1 MSKITSVKKSLS
13 VFIAAVLIVMSF
25 SVYVFASDNS
35 GYLQISDFVAA
46 GTGKDVSAD
55 IQAVIDANPNRVLF
69 FPDGEYIVNSPI
81 LTPAA
86 PSKSVSLKLSEFAVI
101 KAGEDFPA
109 GEAVIQL
116 GGKDPY
122 NDTHTPGSNYS
133 LEGGVIDCSGIAN
146 GVSINS
152 GRETA
157 VRNVSVKNSVI
168 GLHIMYG
175 ANSGSSDADI
185 LGMNII
191 GNGTVNSVGILL
203 EGFDNTL
210 TNIRIGNIQVGV
222 HVKSSGNM
230 LRNIHPLYYSDFNYY
245 ESSCGFLIES
255 GNNWFDYCYADNF
268 ATGYRTT
275 DNSHNV
281 FENVFCFWYTDR
293 GTAQTVF
300 TAEKQF
306 NGDIVNLKAGFN
318 GEGVKNIL
326 LVGEIG
332 GTGSIENIEADTG
345 SCESK
350 AYLAYTKDSFPF
362 ARIIGFFAL
371 IIEFFRNLFAF

>member
-1 MSKITSVKKSLS
+1 MKKYGFLKKTLCVILSLVILS
-13 VFIAAVLIVMSF
+13 GF
-25 SVYVFASDNS
+25 SVSAFASDFS
-35 GYLQISDFVAA
+35 GYLNICDFVEKDS
-46 GTGKDVSAD
+46 GEDVSAAV
-55 IQAVIDANPNRVLF
+55 QQVIDNNPNRVIF
-69 FPDGEYIVNSPI
+69 FPDGEYIFSSPVY
-81 LTPAA
+81 TPAN
-86 PSKSVSLKLSEFAVI
+86 PVKSVSLKLSDFAVI
-101 KAGEDFPA
+101 KAGEGFPA
-109 GEAVIQL
+109 GEALIQL

-133 LEGGVIDCSGIAN
+133 LEGGVIDCSGVADGIS
-146 GVSINS
+146 VNS

-157 VRNVSVKNSVI
+157 VRNVSVKNCVV

-175 ANSGSSDADI
+175 ANNGSSDADI
-185 LGMNII
+185 TGINII
-191 GNGTVNSVGILL
+191 GNGTVDSVGILL

-210 TNIRIGNIQVGV
+210 TNIRIGNIHIGV
-222 HVKSSGNM
+222 HVKSSGNI

-275 DNSHNV
+275 DNSNNV
-281 FENVFCFWYTDR
+281 FQNVFCYWYTDR
-293 GTAQTVF
+293 GGVQTVF
-300 TAEKQF
+300 TADRQF
-306 NGDIVNLKAGFN
+306 NSDIVNLKAGFN

-332 GTGSIENIEADTG
+332 GTGSIQNIDADEDA
-345 SCESK
+345 CESK

-371 IIEFFRNLFAF
+371 IIDFFRNLFAF